1 MKVGCCRLLAQPKSE
16 IQSSGDQSQMLDRMW
31 GCIMTDVLGKR
42 SAATVPIRKIEIDD
56 RSAMDASPEP
66 IVEPRVHP

>member
-1 MKVGCCRLLAQPKSE
+1 MR
-16 IQSSGDQSQMLDRMW
+16 